1 MKLSTKARYALE
13 GMLYIAAQQ
22 PGALVNTRE
31 IAKETGISLSYLEQI
46 FFLLKKSGLL
56 AAERG
61 AAGGF
66 RLALPAEQITAGM
79 AVRAIEGGDLAPVP
93 CIQNL
98 SACRSKIRG
107 ICVSRGVWI
116 TLDQAIGGVLD
127 SLTLADLAVQYREG
141 NA

>member
-93 CIQNL
+93 CIQT
-98 SACRSKIRG
+98 
-107 ICVSRGVWI
+107 VSYTHLVWL
-116 TLDQAIGGVLD
+116 TAST
-127 SLTLADLAVQYREG
+127 SLVMRESTSPLLVVS
-141 NA
+141 